1 MVANFRISN
10 EFNQKRDLLT
20 LVSEK
25 YRAFLALG
33 MSDSR
38 AYAVSLGLF
47 LSPCL
52 NPTFLSSEFYFQALF
67 SIYWRKVITDISKIL
82 VSLKF
87 IICLVLLSYIN
98 CYGRLFHLVEH
109 FAFSELVMAASVHSR
124 SPGLVMCPTL
134 ECKGGYTM
142 IAALL
147 GLHR

>member
-1 MVANFRISN
+1 M
-10 EFNQKRDLLT
+10 
-20 LVSEK
+20 
-25 YRAFLALG
+25 ALG

-47 LSPCL
+47 LSLCL
-52 NPTFLSSEFYFQALF
+52 NPTFLSSGFYFQALF
-67 SIYWRKVITDISKIL
+67 SIYWRKVIPDISKIL

-87 IICLVLLSYIN
+87 IICLVLLSYIS
-98 CYGRLFHLVEH
+98 CYGRLFCLVEH
-109 FAFSELVMAASVHSR
+109 FAFSELVMVASGLVHSR

-134 ECKGGYTM
+134 ECKGGCTM